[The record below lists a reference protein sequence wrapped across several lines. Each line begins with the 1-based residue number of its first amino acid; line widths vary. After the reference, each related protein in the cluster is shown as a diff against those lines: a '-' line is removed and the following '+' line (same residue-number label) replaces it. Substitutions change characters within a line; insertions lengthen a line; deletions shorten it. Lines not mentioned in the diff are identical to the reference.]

1 MRAAALT
8 LAFDGFGADVA
19 VSGAL
24 EGNERSLGV
33 SRKLGYAVS
42 GSHTVSPRGAPVEHT
57 DLELRRDRFV
67 SPVPVEIVGLDAVLP
82 VLGIA

>member
-24 EGNERSLGV
+24 EANERSLGV